1 MTSIGVT
8 TANGVSG
15 TSSGTSTPSL
25 TIALG
30 AITPSSVNCSG
41 NVVAYYSDARLKKD
55 IEPIADALFKLAA
68 IRGVTFKNNALAAA
82 FGYTDKKQQVGVIA
96 QEVQKVQ
103 PEVVVPAPFDVDHY
117 GESLSGENF
126 MTVQYDRLVP
136 LLIEAVKELS
146 AKVDALE
153 KK

>member
-1 MTSIGVT
+1 VTSIGVT

-30 AITPSSVNCSG
+30 AITPSSVACSG
-41 NVVAYYSDARLKKD
+41 NVTAYYSDERLKENIKP
-55 IEPIADALFKLAA
+55 IEHALDKLEE
-68 IRGVTFKNNALAAA
+68 IRGVTFNSNSLAGS
-82 FGYTDKKQQVGVIA
+82 FGYKDKKRQVGVIA

-103 PEVVVPAPFDVDHY
+103 PEVVVPAPFDTDHY
-117 GESLSGENF
+117 GESLSGEHY

-136 LLIEAVKELS
+136 LLIEAIKELS
-146 AKVDALE
+146 AKVARLE
-153 KK
+153 K